1 MRDPV
6 PFQHPW
12 PEKLLGEIAKVT
24 VGGTPSTAIA
34 RYWDGDVPW
43 MASGDIHLGR
53 IYDVSGRITD
63 VGLKAS
69 NATLVKP
76 DAVAIALAG
85 QGKTRGTVALTK
97 TTLCTNQSVALIS
110 PDERELLPAYL
121 YQSWIPRYE
130 ELRNRSA
137 GGGRAGLTK
146 AILEQVPVQ
155 LPPLA
160 EQRGIAE
167 VLSALDEQIEAVE
180 HEKAKLTQVLI
191 GAFDDTFGQ
200 ALQAGVT
207 SAGLKSGALTVGWS
221 RVPVLEAAS
230 DILDFRG
237 RTPLK
242 IGMTWGGGDIPAL
255 SANNV
260 QMGLV
265 NFEKECYL
273 GSDALYTKWMTQGEC
288 AQNDVL
294 MTLEAP
300 LGNIALVPD
309 NRKYILSQRVILL
322 KPNKEMMDGRY
333 LSLYLRWRWFQQLLS
348 EESTGTTAAGIQRKK
363 LEKLPVLVAPPGMR
377 DGITDFLFSL
387 VTQVDDFEAE
397 VAKLRLQKQGL
408 MRDLLTGKVRI
419 AGGAHA

>member
-1 MRDPV
+1 MSEWATLTLENMVDVLDNRRV
-6 PFQHPW
+6 PLNEEQRASMPGNIPYYGANGVQGYINKAIYSEPLILMAEDGGNFDEFAQRP
-12 PEKLLGEIAKVT
+12 IAYRIDGPSWVNNHAHVLKAKPGFHQDFIFYNLEHKDIRQFIK
-24 VGGTPSTAIA
+24 GGTRAKLNA
-34 RYWDGDVPW
+34 GDLK
-43 MASGDIHLGR
+43 DIL
-53 IYDVSGRITD
+53 ITYP
-63 VGLKAS
+63 
-69 NATLVKP
+69 T
-76 DAVAIALAG
+76 
-85 QGKTRGTVALTK
+85 
-97 TTLCTNQSVALIS
+97 
-110 PDERELLPAYL
+110 DE
-121 YQSWIPRYE
+121 
-130 ELRNRSA
+130 N
-137 GGGRAGLTK
+137 
-146 AILEQVPVQ
+146 
-155 LPPLA
+155 

-180 HEKAKLTQVLI
+180 QEKAKLTQVLI
-191 GAFDDTFGQ
+191 GAFDETFGQ

-242 IGMTWGGGDIPAL
+242 IGMTWGGGNIPAL

-265 NFEKECYL
+265 NFEKESYL
-273 GSDALYTKWMTQGEC
+273 GSDALYTKWMTQGKC
-288 AQNDVL
+288 AKNDVL

-309 NRKYILSQRVILL
+309 DRKYILSQRVILL
-322 KPNKEMMDGRY
+322 KPNKELMDGRY

-397 VAKLRLQKQGL
+397 AAKLRLQKQGL
-408 MRDLLTGKVRI
+408 MRDLLTGKVRV
-419 AGGAHA
+419 H